1 MATSK
6 FTLLSLILVVAL
18 ILTPGIRA
26 DAAAADEGGVEAVAA
41 DGSDS
46 SALRAE
52 LGQLKSKIHSLESLV
67 DEKSRELKSK
77 DELIAEKEKLLQ
89 DKLDKV
95 ASLQDEISLL
105 QKKGKMDA
113 AEQVGKAHAR
123 AGELEKQV
131 DKLKKELESQQK
143 EKGALETRAAEAEN
157 KILEL
162 NSKLEKLQRTNDEQ
176 KAKILKT
183 ERVLKVA
190 EEEMVK
196 AKFEASS
203 KIKELSEVHGAWLP
217 PWLALHWKCLQSS
230 AEKHWKEH
238 GKPAMNLMM
247 EKTMEKK
254 SQAEK
259 WAEPHIETIKTKLVP
274 TIKEQWVVVTTSLEP
289 HVKTLTKKSVEVY
302 ETSKTA
308 ITPHVIQIQQV
319 VDPYYQ
325 EAKKI
330 GKPYIDQVATVAKP
344 HVEKVR
350 VTLEPYTKEA
360 VRVYSKFLESA
371 SIYHKQAQEH
381 VRGTLKKH
389 ELTRP
394 LATKEFE
401 WFAASAL
408 LALPIILLSRICSA
422 LFCKKARRPGRHG
435 HSHHGRRKAKRG
447 HPDNK

>member
-289 HVKTLTKKSVEVY
+289 HVKTLTKKSVE
-302 ETSKTA
+302 
-308 ITPHVIQIQQV
+308 
-319 VDPYYQ
+319 

-401 WFAASAL
+401 WFA
-408 LALPIILLSRICSA
+408 
-422 LFCKKARRPGRHG
+422 
-435 HSHHGRRKAKRG
+435 
-447 HPDNK
+447 